1 MTYILDMLSDKRLDS
16 LRAIIQ
22 GMAPADAETLLRVM
36 ARFSEA
42 SYRRGAQQGAA
53 FCGYHGTELAKWR
66 HNLPLHVSP
75 MLDMRDGLPFI
86 TGERRRATETLGVEY
101 ADSLNR
107 IGVYP

>member
-1 MTYILDMLSDKRLDS
+1 MTYILNLLSDNRLDS
-16 LRAIIQ
+16 LRTTIQ
-22 GMAPADAETLLRVM
+22 GMAPSDVDTLLRVM
-36 ARFSEA
+36 AWISEA

-53 FCGYHGTELAKWR
+53 FCGYRGTELAKWR

-107 IGVYP
+107 IGIYP